1 MVDAIPLELLL
12 DSIKVL
18 PDQPDKDKD
27 DSWSDED
34 STVDDI
40 SYLINHIRV
49 DPATGVSVQSV
60 GGGATV
66 TTITGNYMLFVDAVN
81 SAPLQQLPQ
90 VNDHVVVS
98 STGQKL
104 LVKSFDPIYDF
115 GTHVHHWEGM
125 LS

>member
-1 MVDAIPLELLL
+1 MVDAIPLELLS

-27 DSWSDED
+27 DSWSTED
-34 STVDDI
+34 STNTDA
-40 SYLINHIRV
+40 SYTIEHVRV
-49 DPATGVSVQSV
+49 DPAAGVSVQSM
-60 GGGATV
+60 GGGTTV
-66 TTITGNYMLFVDAVN
+66 TTITGSYMLFVDAVN
-81 SAPLQQLPQ
+81 SAPLKQLPQ
-90 VNDHVVVS
+90 INDHVVVS

-115 GTHVHHWEGM
+115 GTHIHHWEGV

>member
-1 MVDAIPLELLL
+1 MIDAIPLELLG

-18 PDQPDKDKD
+18 PAQPSKEAD
-27 DSWSDED
+27 DSWSTDDTSTDGD
-34 STVDDI
+34 SYVIDRV
-40 SYLINHIRV
+40 RV
-49 DPATGVSVQSV
+49 DPAAGVQVDSV
-60 GGGATV
+60 GNGSSV

-81 SAPLQQLPQ
+81 SAPLDKLPA
-90 VNDHVVVS
+90 VNDHVVVN

-115 GTHVHHWEGM
+115 GTHIHHWEGV